1 MVAILQETIH
11 IAQHSMAEHIYIYVS
26 AGRNFNISSKTY
38 WCFKRMFN
46 LCLRLTW
53 VELKCPPTIKESA
66 AISLKAHKK
75 QVKTHDKTHSK
86 TQVKTHDKRQGKH
99 TVL

>member
-66 AISLKAHKK
+66 AISLKAHR
-75 QVKTHDKTHSK
+75 KT
-86 TQVKTHDKRQGKH
+86 G
-99 TVL
+99 